1 MAVRKQFIA
10 GARCPHCNAEDK
22 VRLCREETLTR
33 EMLREWIEC
42 VACGHVTE
50 NPGEPEHPN
59 PTSSPDASI
68 GVVRFPLKK

>member
-1 MAVRKQFIA
+1 MIRKQFIA

-22 VRLCREETLTR
+22 IRLCREDAH
-33 EMLREWIEC
+33 EWIEC

-59 PTSSPDASI
+59 PPPAESAI

>member
-1 MAVRKQFIA
+1 MLRKQFIA

-22 VRLCREETLTR
+22 IRLCRED
-33 EMLREWIEC
+33 MREWIEC

-59 PTSSPDASI
+59 PPPEPAI
-68 GVVRFPLKK
+68 GVVRFPRKE